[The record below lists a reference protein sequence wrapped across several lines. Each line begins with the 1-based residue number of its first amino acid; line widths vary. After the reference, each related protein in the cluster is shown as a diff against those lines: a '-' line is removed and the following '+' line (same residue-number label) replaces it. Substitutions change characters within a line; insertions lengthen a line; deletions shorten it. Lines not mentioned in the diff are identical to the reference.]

1 MPFESNNRDFCSK
14 CEAHHLEATEGGED
28 FVNDSEALMRQ
39 SHKRDKCDPS
49 GCIKRCF
56 FSQLRKGNINA
67 IVPSSVVILLIK
79 TVCNSAYPELFQ
91 KMS

>member
-56 FSQLRKGNINA
+56 FFSTEKRK
-67 IVPSSVVILLIK
+67 
-79 TVCNSAYPELFQ
+79 Y
-91 KMS
+91 